1 MMRRATLLDRYS
13 DYFLLVKPR
22 PAGARI
28 GSYSGDPIPAA
39 VVDEFGRRYVYVGL
53 APRRLD
59 GGYDTAA
66 LGPGEWIVPPGLVY
80 RCEQRS
86 PAQGGRRFALLSW
99 LGGLGRAG
107 PKS

>member
-39 VVDEFGRRYVYVGL
+39 VVDEFGRRYVYVGH
-53 APRRLD
+53 APRRLV
-59 GGYDTAA
+59 GGVDTPAR
-66 LGPGEWIVPPGLVY
+66 GPGEWDVAPRRVY
-80 RCEQRS
+80 RCVQGS